1 MNVVKYLIFSL
12 LFIFSGFVMAVEQNP
27 LNTTFSKSADARVLA
42 AGEAEIAFGDIA
54 AARHR
59 ALRRAIENASLQVNA
74 RIQSTQVLENG
85 ALVIDH
91 LRINSAAR
99 VQDLKVIDEYQ
110 RDDVYIVEIMA
121 WVSPDQVC
129 ATGLSN
135 AFRKSVAVTG
145 FPMLNPEQST
155 MGHLGA
161 VDRSF
166 ASHLVNSLNGLEG
179 IQAMDANY
187 MMLYPTVVNAP
198 TSLNSDKM
206 LTKAV
211 TAARQLGAQF
221 VVSGVIRDLAMSD
234 PDQQFSKV
242 WKLALNQVGLESNRG
257 SRNFVF
263 DMYVHDGYSG
273 ALVFQSRYSA
283 EGIWNVKRHKKV
295 AFGSAAFWAT
305 DYGKQVQKLVA
316 QSIVDLQS
324 TIQCQPFMASIS
336 RVDDFRI
343 YVDSGSSSG
352 LRPGDKMAV
361 YRTLEKFDRNQNE
374 FTQIADTKL
383 MAVIKQVQPNFAI
396 AEIPVRVEQ
405 LNLQSDDLVIA
416 W

>member
-1 MNVVKYLIFSL
+1 MKTVLTLLTSL
-12 LFIFSGFVMAVEQNP
+12 LLFVSPFSQAVDQS
-27 LNTTFSKSADARVLA
+27 LTTTYSKAPDARVLA
-42 AGEAEIAFGDIA
+42 TGEAEIAYGDTA

-74 RIQSTQVLENG
+74 RVQSTQVLENG

-91 LRINSAAR
+91 LRINSSAK
-99 VQDLKVIDEYQ
+99 VQNLQVVDEYE
-110 RDDVYIVEIMA
+110 RDGLYIVEIMA

-135 AFRKSVAVTG
+135 GFRKSVAVTG
-145 FPMLNPEQST
+145 FPMLNPQQST
-155 MGHLGA
+155 LGHLGA

-187 MMLYPTVVNAP
+187 MMLYPTVMNAP
-198 TSLNSDKM
+198 TSLNSENM

-211 TAARQLGAQF
+211 DAARHVGAQF
-221 VVSGVIRDLAMSD
+221 IVSGVIRDLAMT
-234 PDQQFSKV
+234 DQDAPYAKAWDS
-242 WKLALNQVGLESNRG
+242 ALKKVGLEKAKR

-263 DMYVHDGYSG
+263 DLYVHDGYSG

-283 EGIWNVKRHKKV
+283 EGVWNVKHHKKIG
-295 AFGSAAFWAT
+295 FGTAAFWAT
-305 DYGKQVQKLVA
+305 DYGKQVQKLVS
-316 QSIVDLQS
+316 QSIFDLQN
-324 TIQCQPFMASIS
+324 TIQCQPFMATIS
-336 RVDDFRI
+336 KVDKNRI
-343 YVDSGSSSG
+343 FVDTGASSG
-352 LRPGDKMAV
+352 LRPGDELAI

-396 AEIPVRVEQ
+396 AELPIRVEQ
-405 LNLQSDDLVIA
+405 LNLQADDLVIA